1 MKTGVEI
8 LKLVGKASARLI
20 IWMAHRMEGGK

>member
-8 LKLVGKASARLI
+8 LKLVGKVSAKVI
-20 IWMAHRMEGGK
+20 VWVAHKLEGGN

>member
-1 MKTGVEI
+1 MKTGGEI

-20 IWMAHRMEGGK
+20 IWMAHRLEGGK

>member
-20 IWMAHRMEGGK
+20 IWMAHRLEGGK